1 VSKFGTGF
9 IDRDFDA
16 EPFGSVVPEYSGQ
29 TYPRD
34 IWRDLIA
41 EQDERKCSPFHA
53 FRSAKCPVFFQAK
66 TKYCWCFGVVQG
78 VAVALAQSGYDESP
92 PLHLSA
98 SYPAQLYK
106 GYRNVGGWAM
116 QAVKAVQ
123 EHGIPTVQVFPE
135 ALISRSQSQRQSVKQ
150 SARKYGIA
158 GYEEIPSRDFDT
170 AFSSLVAPDC
180 SPVTLGLSWWGH
192 LVLGIKGVY
201 EQGKGY
207 GILIVNSWGKKWS
220 GDGMQV
226 LWEKGS
232 RNCIAQEY
240 VAIKSAKVI

>member
-1 VSKFGTGF
+1 MSEFGTGF
-9 IDRDFDA
+9 IDRDFEE
-16 EPFGSVVPEYSGQ
+16 EPFGSVVPEYSGE

-53 FRSAKCPVFFQAK
+53 FRSASCPIFSQAK
-66 TKYCWCFGVVQG
+66 TKYCWCFGLVQG

-106 GYRNVGGWAM
+106 NYRNVGGWAM

-135 ALISRSQSQRQSVKQ
+135 ALISRSQSQRQSVKK
-150 SARKYGIA
+150 SAQKYGIA
-158 GYEEIPSRDFDT
+158 QYEEIPSRDFSA
-170 AFSSLVAPDC
+170 AFSSLIAPDC

-201 EQGKGY
+201 EKGKGY
-207 GILIVNSWGKKWS
+207 GILIVNSWGKSWS

-240 VAIKSAKVI
+240 VSIKSAKVI

>member
-1 VSKFGTGF
+1 MSEFGTGF

-16 EPFGSVVPEYSGQ
+16 EPFASVIPEYSGQ

-34 IWRDLIA
+34 VWRDMIS
-41 EQDERKCSPFHA
+41 EQDKRKCSPYHA
-53 FRSAKCPVFFQAK
+53 FKSASCPILSQSR
-66 TKYCWCFGVVQG
+66 TNYCWCFGLVQG

-106 GYRNVGGWAM
+106 NYRNVGGWAM
-116 QAVKAVQ
+116 QAVQAVQ
-123 EHGIPTVQVFPE
+123 KHGIPTVQVFPE
-135 ALISRSQSQRQSVKQ
+135 ALISRSQSNRSTVKK
-150 SARKYGIA
+150 SAQKYGIA
-158 GYEEIPSRDFDT
+158 EYEEIPSRDFST
-170 AFSSLVAPDC
+170 AFSALIAPDC

-201 EQGKGY
+201 EEGKGY
-207 GILIVNSWGKKWS
+207 GILIVNSWGKNWS
-220 GDGMQV
+220 GDGTQV

-240 VAIKSAKVI
+240 VAVKSAKVI

>member
-1 VSKFGTGF
+1 MSEFGYGF

-16 EPFGSVVPEYSGQ
+16 EPFGSVVPEYSGEV
-29 TYPRD
+29 YPRD

-41 EQDERKCSPFHA
+41 EQDKRKCSPFHA
-53 FRSAKCPVFFQAK
+53 FRSAKCPIFSQAK
-66 TKYCWCFGVVQG
+66 TKYCWCFGLVQG

-123 EHGIPTVQVFPE
+123 NYGIPTVQAFPE

-150 SARKYGIA
+150 SAKRYGIA
-158 GYEEIPSRDFDT
+158 EYEEIPSRDFSS
-170 AFSSLVAPDC
+170 AFSSLIAPDC

-201 EQGKGY
+201 EKGRGY
-207 GILIVNSWGKKWS
+207 GILIVNSWGKSWS

-240 VAIKSAKVI
+240 VSIKSAKVI

>member
-1 VSKFGTGF
+1 MSEYGTGF

-16 EPFGSVVPEYSGQ
+16 EPFGSVVPEFSGE

-34 IWRDLIA
+34 IWRDLIK
-41 EQDERKCSPFHA
+41 EQDDCKCSPYDA
-53 FRSAKCPVFFQAK
+53 FMSAKCPVLSQAK
-66 TKYCWCFGVVQG
+66 TNFCWAFGLVQG
-78 VAVALAQSGYDESP
+78 VAVALAQSGYDETP

-106 GYRNVGGWAM
+106 NYRNVGGWAM
-116 QAVKAVQ
+116 QAVSAVR
-123 EHGIPTVQVFPE
+123 EYGIPVVQVFPE
-135 ALISRSQSQRQSVKQ
+135 ALISRSKSQKQDVKK
-150 SARKYGIA
+150 SAQKYGIA
-158 GYEEIPSRDFDT
+158 EYEEIPSRDFAA
-170 AFSSLVAPDC
+170 AFSCLIAPDC

-201 EQGKGY
+201 DMKKGY
-207 GILIVNSWGKKWS
+207 GILIVNSWGQRWS
-220 GDGMQV
+220 DDGMQV

>member
-1 VSKFGTGF
+1 MSEYGTGF
-9 IDRDFDA
+9 IDRDFIA
-16 EPFGSVVPEYSGQ
+16 EPFASVVPEFSGETYS
-29 TYPRD
+29 RD
-34 IWRDLIA
+34 TWRDLIK
-41 EQDERKCSPFHA
+41 EQDERKCSPYHA
-53 FRSAKCPVFFQAK
+53 FKSANCPILNQSK
-66 TKYCWCFGVVQG
+66 TNYCWCFGLIQG

-123 EHGIPTVQVFPE
+123 DHGIPTVQVFQE
-135 ALISRSQSQRQSVKQ
+135 ALISRSHAQRSIVKK
-150 SARKYGIA
+150 SAKKYGIA
-158 GYEEIPSRDFDT
+158 EYEEIPSRDFET
-170 AFSSLVAPDC
+170 AFSALIAPDC

-201 EQGKGY
+201 EEGKGY
-207 GILIVNSWGKKWS
+207 GILIVNSWGKNWS
-220 GDGMQV
+220 RDGMQV

-240 VAIKSAKVI
+240 VAVKSAKVI

>member
-1 VSKFGTGF
+1 VSEYGTGF
-9 IDRDFDA
+9 IDRDFNA
-16 EPFGSVVPEYSGQ
+16 EPFGSVVPEFSGETYS
-29 TYPRD
+29 RD
-34 IWRDLIA
+34 TWRDLIK
-41 EQDERKCSPFHA
+41 EQDERKCSPYHA
-53 FRSAKCPVFFQAK
+53 FKSANCPILNQSR
-66 TKYCWCFGVVQG
+66 TNYCWCFGLVQG

-123 EHGIPTVQVFPE
+123 EHGIPTVQVFQE
-135 ALISRSQSQRQSVKQ
+135 ALISRSHTQRSIVKK
-150 SARKYGIA
+150 SAQKYGIA
-158 GYEEIPSRDFDT
+158 EYEEIPSRDFST
-170 AFSSLVAPDC
+170 AFSALIAPDC

-201 EQGKGY
+201 EEGKGY
-207 GILIVNSWGKKWS
+207 GILIVNSWGKSWS

>member
-1 VSKFGTGF
+1 MSEFGTGF
-9 IDRDFDA
+9 IDRDFEE
-16 EPFGSVVPEYSGQ
+16 EPFGSVVPEYSGE

-34 IWRDLIA
+34 IWRDLIS
-41 EQDERKCSPFHA
+41 EQDKRNCSPFHA
-53 FRSAKCPVFFQAK
+53 FRSASCPIFSQAK
-66 TKYCWCFGVVQG
+66 TKYCWCFGLVQG

-106 GYRNVGGWAM
+106 NYRNVGGWAM

-123 EHGIPTVQVFPE
+123 QHGIPTVQAFPE
-135 ALISRSQSQRQSVKQ
+135 ALISRSQSQRQSVKK
-150 SARKYGIA
+150 SAQKYGIA
-158 GYEEIPSRDFDT
+158 QYEEIPSRDFSA
-170 AFSSLVAPDC
+170 AFSSLIAPDC

-201 EQGKGY
+201 EKGKGY
-207 GILIVNSWGKKWS
+207 GILIVNSWGKSWS

-240 VAIKSAKVI
+240 VSIKSAKVI